1 MHKMRLCALRL
12 IKSMRPSDPKIPPNC
27 RKYERSQDRGNRL
40 CSTSQTS
47 ISLGNTEMA
56 EILQNSTSLPKKPI
70 SEYTRDEDVITVM
83 ENAKRHDNKDLWW
96 ECLRHRCK
104 LKRES
109 TSEKGSPLE
118 LEFYAVMLAYET
130 LEAELRRRKN
140 YRAIHT
146 WKMAEN
152 KGVKAVLEKWARNK
166 QKGSVFKVLMDH
178 EAYDLT
184 GEYLVLKHKSD
195 FSPEVVSAARQ
206 SLLDAGVPPE
216 KLEPD

>member
-1 MHKMRLCALRL
+1 MGIALNQ
-12 IKSMRPSDPKIPPNC
+12 IDETQRPKKFRPIVEN
-27 RKYERSQDRGNRL
+27 YERSQDRGNRV

-47 ISLGNTEMA
+47 IALENPEMA

-70 SEYTRDEDVITVM
+70 SEYTRDEDVIPVM
-83 ENAKRHDNKDLWW
+83 ENAKRHDNKELWW
-96 ECLRHRCK
+96 ECLRRRCE
-104 LKRES
+104 LKRKS

-118 LEFYAVMLAYET
+118 LGFYAVMLAYET

-140 YRAIHT
+140 YRATRT
-146 WKMAEN
+146 WKMADN
-152 KGVKAVLEKWARNK
+152 KGVKAVLEKWARNR
-166 QKGSVFKVLMDH
+166 QKGSAFKVLMDH

-184 GEYLVLKHKSD
+184 GEYLVLKYKSD

-216 KLEPD
+216 KLEPS